1 VRNSPSSA
9 TSTSSFRALSTW
21 WLPSRPPGR
30 TGWTASITSS
40 RLHLAN
46 AFIRTENLPGWLAD
60 KPNYGVWQRSNIRML
75 NNALSIGDTDTT
87 LIAFWDGEGGD
98 GPGGTEHMVRSVRER
113 GARAIVLDTKQL
125 FGL

>member
-1 VRNSPSSA
+1 
-9 TSTSSFRALSTW
+9 
-21 WLPSRPPGR
+21 
-30 TGWTASITSS
+30 
-40 RLHLAN
+40 
-46 AFIRTENLPGWLAD
+46 LPGWLAD